1 MCKSSQCRCKP
12 GFCAVNGICMERT
25 AHVTDTC
32 NRRTGG
38 SCRFLGCSSWRGA
51 VDCIDGAC
59 VCQAG
64 YCSADDGS
72 CHKPKP
78 RIKAKVVPV
87 NLQSQVFPAA
97 QVNLRTGVCFSGGGS
112 RALTVTMGV
121 LRALESLKL
130 IPHIDA
136 ISSVSGGTWASSI
149 YMFAKDVMTLN
160 GGSNP
165 HDLWIESY
173 AKTVL
178 ESLQMSPDF
187 TGSPFYPKDS
197 LVHYKGG
204 QSDRE
209 FLVGGGFV
217 ESFAFGGSSPL
228 SAQGQ
233 MGGDAVEMEA
243 PPTSFSLAD
252 AIGISSAAFASVLVS
267 AEEYLPVK
275 DVWPV
280 SNDLLDKFGY
290 AAENP
295 GEYLIYNQ
303 VFHADELQP
312 LLCEFQSPGMKKRM
326 ASDAMVVQRD
336 LEVLANSKWGIEGN
350 WRVLLGTRSV
360 VFAYLSSPRRFT
372 VNLPPETLQ
381 EQLQTAVALS
391 GGGTRAMV
399 AAIGALRGME
409 ELQLMSHVDL
419 LVSVSGGSWTAGPYM
434 FAHMSDKELLGS
446 RTKPS
451 EASLPMSTTY
461 FWFRVT
467 VPLLGP
473 DLLKQAFFNHDDPH
487 GIWVNTFNK
496 ILLEPLGLGNTSKYM
511 ASDEQSLQRILQN
524 NPHLRREDF
533 ILPPIDRPRAF
544 VMLGVLLAPLGHES
558 EDDTVVSLQMS
569 PDFSGS
575 PFYPGGHGNI
585 KYDEESTNWFTRAD
599 IPALKMVI
607 GGGMVETFAFG
618 GDTPYDQSGQSG
630 GHGVKMP
637 SPSEPLSL
645 AKAIGVSSAAFTAM
659 ISQAL
664 NNFGGQT
671 MQALIPVTTMWPI
684 TSRTQP
690 GPKAAAKFKIGDG
703 GHMDNSGLLPILQ
716 RKVPK
721 VVMFVNTD
729 IPISL
734 KSDR

>member
-1 MCKSSQCRCKP
+1 MPCDTFFRLWHVLLGLYLLEAEGHFANELEAGLRLEEDSCSNSACWLQRRAKRQSENSREEHAIETNSSNIAKVNTNASSEFYCDSHTGGSCRFWSCSSTRGPTMCKSSQCRCKP

-149 YMFAKDVMTLN
+149 YMFAKDVSIKDLLGEDTTPNELTMEKLFRKPARLGDVATTSITSLLLSKVMTLN

-178 ESLQMSPDF
+178 EPFGLANRSQFMAANEESLRSILQRNPSLQREQFQVPNPLRPKTFIMGGTLLAPVGLVATETSAVSLQMSPDF

-267 AEEYLPVK
+267 ADWLTSAASFFIGHQAEEYLPVK
-275 DVWPV
+275 DVWPVTSERFSAWRSALKYQLGDGAEVDNTGMMPLLQRKVSKILVVDSTNVELSEDIDFCTANVLGLSLKGKV

-312 LLCEFQSPGMKKRM
+312 LLCEFQKKRM
-326 ASDAMVVQRD
+326 AGDAMVVQRD

-350 WRVLLGTRSV
+350 WRVSV

-381 EQLQTAVALS
+381 EVEKGSS
-391 GGGTRAMV
+391 GKFANWPHFKTSSQNGPTKFTSYTR
-399 AAIGALRGME
+399 E
-409 ELQLMSHVDL
+409 Q
-419 LVSVSGGSWTAGPYM
+419 
-434 FAHMSDKELLGS
+434 
-446 RTKPS
+446 
-451 EASLPMSTTY
+451 
-461 FWFRVT
+461 
-467 VPLLGP
+467 
-473 DLLKQAFFNHDDPH
+473 
-487 GIWVNTFNK
+487 VN
-496 ILLEPLGLGNTSKYM
+496 
-511 ASDEQSLQRILQN
+511 
-524 NPHLRREDF
+524 
-533 ILPPIDRPRAF
+533 
-544 VMLGVLLAPLGHES
+544 LLAALGE
-558 EDDTVVSLQMS
+558 
-569 PDFSGS
+569 
-575 PFYPGGHGNI
+575 Y
-585 KYDEESTNWFTRAD
+585 
-599 IPALKMVI
+599 MVR
-607 GGGMVETFAFG
+607 
-618 GDTPYDQSGQSG
+618 S
-630 GHGVKMP
+630 
-637 SPSEPLSL
+637 
-645 AKAIGVSSAAFTAM
+645 
-659 ISQAL
+659 
-664 NNFGGQT
+664 
-671 MQALIPVTTMWPI
+671 
-684 TSRTQP
+684 
-690 GPKAAAKFKIGDG
+690 
-703 GHMDNSGLLPILQ
+703 
-716 RKVPK
+716 
-721 VVMFVNTD
+721 NTD
-729 IPISL
+729 L
-734 KSDR
+734 FMRFFL